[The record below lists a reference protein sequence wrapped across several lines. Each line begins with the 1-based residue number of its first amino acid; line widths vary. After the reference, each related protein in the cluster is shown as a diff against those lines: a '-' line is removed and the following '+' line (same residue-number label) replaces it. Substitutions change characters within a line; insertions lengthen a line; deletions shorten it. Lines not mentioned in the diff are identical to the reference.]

1 MNASD
6 GRAGALNRM
15 CHDGTAIRAVILDWA
30 GTVLDHGSRAPMGAF
45 VEAFAR
51 FGVAITIDDARGPMG
66 MAKRDH
72 IRLVGQSPAVAA
84 AWRARHGRD
93 FAETDIDA
101 IFEVFEPLNIAAVEA
116 HSGLIP
122 GAKEALDWC
131 VAEGIR
137 IGSTTGY
144 TRPIMERLAPLAA
157 RQGFLPEVMVCAGDF
172 AAGRPAPLQMW
183 HAMAT
188 MGIWPAHAVVKFDD
202 TPPGMGEA
210 RNAGCWAV
218 GLALSGNI
226 AGLCEIELAALD
238 DAAREAIRAQATAAL
253 TEAGAHLVIDS
264 LSDLPWA
271 IDAIRRRMAEGERPG
286 VWQEA

>member
-1 MNASD
+1 MNAS
-6 GRAGALNRM
+6 
-15 CHDGTAIRAVILDWA
+15 IKAVILDWA

-51 FGVAITIDDARGPMG
+51 FGVAISIADARGPMG

-72 IRLVGQSPAVAA
+72 IRLVGTSPAVAE

-93 FAETDIDA
+93 FSEADIESV
-101 IFEVFEPLNIAAVEA
+101 FEVFEPLNVAAVEA
-116 HSGLIP
+116 HSALIP
-122 GAKEALDWC
+122 GAGAALDWC
-131 VAEGIR
+131 RAEGIR

-157 RQGFLPEVMVCAGDF
+157 RQGFSPEVMVCAGDL

-183 HAMAT
+183 HAMAA
-188 MGIWPAHAVVKFDD
+188 MGVWPAASVVKFDD

-210 RNAGCWAV
+210 RNAGSWAV

-226 AGLCEIELAALD
+226 AGLTEAELAALD
-238 DAAREAIRAQATAAL
+238 AADRDALRARASAAL
-253 TEAGAHLVIDS
+253 TDAGAHLVIDS
-264 LSDLPWA
+264 LADLPAA
-271 IDAIRRRMAEGERPG
+271 IAAIRARLLAGETPG
-286 VWQEA
+286 AWSAN